1 MNDPQLDEMNAY
13 LEEQEYYA
21 DWQEYDELEWL
32 RQKIRWGNQVWYACF
47 GDNPDLVPR
56 CKDNPVPH
64 TIGA

>member
-21 DWQEYDELEWL
+21 DWEQDELEWL
-32 RQKIRWGNQVWYACF
+32 RQKIEWGNRIWYACF
-47 GDNPDLVPR
+47 GADLVPR